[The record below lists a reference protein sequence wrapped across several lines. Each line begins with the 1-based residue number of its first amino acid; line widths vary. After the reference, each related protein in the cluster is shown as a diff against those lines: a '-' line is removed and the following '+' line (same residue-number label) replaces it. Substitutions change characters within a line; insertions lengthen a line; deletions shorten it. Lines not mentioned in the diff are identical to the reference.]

1 MASRDDTV
9 LSQALLLNRSSPVLS
24 QACNTAL
31 KFLLNFVACLSFTYD
46 AIVTYYYCHTQE
58 SHGDI
63 TW

>member
-24 QACNTAL
+24 QACNIAL
-31 KFLLNFVACLSFTYD
+31 KFLLNFFCVFKLHKWCYCNMLLLSY
-46 AIVTYYYCHTQE
+46 A
-58 SHGDI
+58 GI